1 MPTVA
6 VLSRIGGCDLLRLPG
21 QAYGLF
27 FYVQGVQLMKNA
39 IRLFTLSLFFLFS
52 PLALAE
58 VVNINTADAQT
69 LADNI
74 IGVGMK
80 RAQEIINFREEHGPF
95 KSVDELTQIKG
106 IGLKLVEQNRDNLK
120 VSEKK

>member
-1 MPTVA
+1 
-6 VLSRIGGCDLLRLPG
+6 
-21 QAYGLF
+21 
-27 FYVQGVQLMKNA
+27 MKNA
-39 IRLFTLSLFFLFS
+39 IRLFTLTLFFLFS

-106 IGLKLVEQNRDNLK
+106 IGLKLVEQNRDNLR